1 MKKMMRGEIGKEKLS
16 IREAF
21 ESGLLRKLGA
31 YLLPHKRLVAFLL
44 FLTAL
49 ITAVELSLP
58 YILRLAIDTCLTSEG
73 DAGILARFLSGEPI
87 KDLATFS
94 IFFIVLVFLR
104 YLFDFSNIILMTKL
118 SQEIMHSIRIT
129 IFDKVQ
135 SLSVTFFEKNPLGRL
150 VTRVTNDVEALNSLF
165 TQVMIYLLKDIFILA
180 GILIILLRLSAG
192 LSLVVFSL
200 LPFILLA
207 TILFRIK
214 VRNAY
219 RRVRSE
225 LSKLNA
231 FVQEHI
237 SGMEIIQLFAR
248 EKETFD
254 KFDERSTAY
263 YHSTMDQM
271 KIMAVFNPFISF
283 SSSFAAALIIWFGG
297 RRYLEGTV
305 TIGILFVFLEYVR
318 MFFRPLSDLTEKYNI
333 LQSALAAGERV
344 FQVLDSEEYIPE
356 PENPLEMDGSGCR
369 IDFRDVTFSYTD
381 GIPVLRGLSFTIEK
395 GESLAIVGPTG
406 AGKSSIIN
414 LITRFYDVDSG
425 EVLYNGK
432 NVAEVDRSELRRRIG
447 LVLQDVFL
455 FSGDLRSNIVLNNL
469 EIGEKTIREVIT
481 RVNADEFIDRLPGG
495 LDTKL
500 GEGGLTLSA
509 GERQLLAFSRAL
521 AHDPDLLIL
530 DEATASIDTETE
542 EKIQNAIAHLLEGRT
557 SILIAHRLS
566 TVQKADKILVIDDG
580 EVKEMGTH
588 KELIA
593 LGGIYRDLY
602 SLA

>member
-1 MKKMMRGEIGKEKLS
+1 MRMMRAVDTGKEKLS
-16 IREAF
+16 IRQAF
-21 ESGLLRKLGA
+21 ETGLLRKLGVYA
-31 YLLPHKRLVAFLL
+31 LPHKRLFGFLL
-44 FLTAL
+44 VLTAVL
-49 ITAVELSLP
+49 TVVELYLP
-58 YILRLAIDTCLTSEG
+58 YILRLAIDTCFTNEG
-73 DAGILARFLSGEPI
+73 DAGFLTPFLSGEPI
-87 KDLATFS
+87 KDLAAFS
-94 IFFIVLVFLR
+94 VIFVVLICLR
-104 YLFDFSNIILMTKL
+104 YLLDFSNIILMTKL
-118 SQEIMHSIRIT
+118 SQEIMHSIRLD
-129 IFDKVQ
+129 IFDKLQ
-135 SLSVTFFEKNPLGRL
+135 GLSVAFFDKNPLGRL

-165 TQVMIYLLKDIFILA
+165 TQVMIYLFKDIFILA
-180 GILIILLRLSAG
+180 GILIILLRLNPG

-200 LPFILLA
+200 LPFILIA

-214 VRNAY
+214 VRRAY
-219 RRVRSE
+219 RRVRTE
-225 LSKLNA
+225 LAKLNA

-237 SGMEIIQLFAR
+237 AGMEIIQLFAR

-254 KFDERSTAY
+254 KFDERSMAY
-263 YHSTMDQM
+263 YDSTMEQM

-297 RRYLEGTV
+297 GKYLEGTI

-344 FQVLDSEEYIPE
+344 FQVLESDDYIPQVE
-356 PENPLEMDGSGCR
+356 QPSALDSSGCR
-369 IDFRDVTFSYTD
+369 IEFKNVTFSYLED
-381 GIPVLRGLSFTIEK
+381 VPVLRNMSFTIEK

-425 EVLYNGK
+425 EVLFNGI
-432 NVAEVDRSELRRRIG
+432 NVAKVGTSDLRSRIG

-455 FSGDLRSNIVLNNL
+455 FSGDLRRNIVLNN
-469 EIGEKTIREVIT
+469 GEYGEESLRDVIS
-481 RVNADEFIDRLPGG
+481 RVNADAFIDRLPEG
-495 LDTKL
+495 LETVL

-542 EKIQNAIAHLLEGRT
+542 EKIQDAIEHLLKGRT
-557 SILIAHRLS
+557 SIIIAHRLS

-580 EVKEMGTH
+580 EVKEMGSH
-588 KELIA
+588 EELLA